1 MIVPGANRK
10 RCRFRT
16 VVDDQA
22 RSGGVAGSD
31 EGIQSGAAAPAMSP
45 AQSRAARGLLG
56 WSEADLAG
64 KVGCDER
71 LVREFEA
78 GYGDPP
84 SGQIEALRSALATA
98 GIVFSESP
106 TPGVHLGEA
115 HGADE
120 GTRLSN
126 LTTENDR

>member
-1 MIVPGANRK
+1 V
-10 RCRFRT
+10 T
-16 VVDDQA
+16 
-22 RSGGVAGSD
+22 GSD

-56 WSEADLAG
+56 WSEGDLAR
-64 KVGCDER
+64 KSGCDEG
-71 LVREFEA
+71 LVRDFEA

-84 SGQIEALRSALATA
+84 SGQVEALRSALSTA
-98 GIVFSESP
+98 GIVFTESP

-115 HGADE
+115 KGAGKGADE